1 MYPVADLIILQ
12 NYKSRKVTVAWQEP
26 ASRKPDQRS
35 FFDRLMG
42 EE

>member
-12 NYKSRKVTVAWQEP
+12 GGTVAWQEP